1 MAGDNLFSGW
11 AIVELMGHVRLA
23 GRVSEEEHFGAKLG
37 RIDVPDGAGG
47 FTTQFFGGGSV
58 YRVTPTT
65 EEIARKVAESS
76 QPEPVYAWD
85 LRRSLGL
92 IPAPQPATAAEH
104 AWEAISDEDDEEDN
118 EGLDS

>member
-1 MAGDNLFSGW
+1 MSDKLFSGW
-11 AIVELMGHVRLA
+11 AIVELMGHVRIA

-37 RIDVPDGAGG
+37 RIDIPDKDG

-58 YRVTPTT
+58 YRMTPTT

-85 LRRSLGL
+85 LRRQMGL
-92 IPAPQPATAAEH
+92 IPAPVATVADEGFCL
-104 AWEAISDEDDEEDN
+104 DEDEEGDEPPY
-118 EGLDS
+118 